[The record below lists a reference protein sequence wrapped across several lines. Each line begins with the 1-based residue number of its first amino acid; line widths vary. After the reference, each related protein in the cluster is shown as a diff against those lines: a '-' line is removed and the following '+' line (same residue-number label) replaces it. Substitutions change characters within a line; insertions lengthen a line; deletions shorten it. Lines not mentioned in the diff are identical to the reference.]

1 MTLWAH
7 ALGGV
12 QVAPL
17 HRIAQIVCK
26 TGRRKAHVA
35 LHIHLFVLFSF
46 RTCSG
51 WLGFVILLDTC
62 GCDKN
67 TNSNMPAEHDTSTRL
82 IQKGE
87 NLGNNYCKLIIF

>member
-17 HRIAQIVCK
+17 HRVAQIVCK
-26 TGRRKAHVA
+26 TGSRKAQVA
-35 LHIHLFVLFSF
+35 LHIHLYVLFSL

-51 WLGFVILLDTC
+51 WFLDTC
-62 GCDKN
+62 GCDEN

-82 IQKGE
+82 IQNGE
-87 NLGNNYCKLIIF
+87 NLGDNYCKLIIF